1 MTGLDVLN
9 LVRFQ
14 TKDYQ
19 DAVTS
24 PFDKWTAINAANRF
38 VRRMALEL
46 KPSIL
51 NATETGNLVAG
62 TSEYTLTNIP
72 NKITEV
78 RVNGNK
84 LAQADPQNIVNLTTT
99 GTPLR
104 YFVTAYN
111 KITFHPVP
119 DAVLPY
125 SVRMVAASSGWD
137 ETTVIPW
144 NSDIVDIVVA
154 YAVGS
159 LVGSLNAAELKQ
171 ELRKILGSIEESTV
185 GVSSYWA
192 VTDNTKW

>member
-125 SVRMVAASSGWD
+125 SVRMVASSSDWD
-137 ETTVIPW
+137 ETTTIPW

-154 YAVGS
+154 YAVGMMS
-159 LVGSLNAAELKQ
+159 GGVDLAGLKN
-171 ELRKILGSIEESTV
+171 ELRKLLGQIEESSV

-192 VTDNTKW
+192 VSDNSGW